1 MSSRKEP
8 WNCQFQAG
16 NSWSRGRGS
25 RDDLESEA
33 FMIAVA
39 AQTWGPGDLAGKR
52 GERRAWGDAGSG
64 GAGCELRL
72 GRHCLGPLDVGMERV
87 CSISLGL
94 GRKPARSPVGS
105 RRKAP
110 QPGRLVPAGVGTVP
124 PHPLGL
130 AGCFSA
136 HSLPSSK
143 KALVLSRA
151 VSGSGHSTRFDPH
164 TPHPGWRNVKPPTYH
179 LPP

>member
-1 MSSRKEP
+1 
-8 WNCQFQAG
+8 
-16 NSWSRGRGS
+16 
-25 RDDLESEA
+25 
-33 FMIAVA
+33 MIAVA

-124 PHPLGL
+124 PCSVGLADRSPSSREGLVLHLGRGGARAALGL
-130 AGCFSA
+130 GELGGFGEDGRHAGIHIS
-136 HSLPSSK
+136 P
-143 KALVLSRA
+143 
-151 VSGSGHSTRFDPH
+151 
-164 TPHPGWRNVKPPTYH
+164 PGRTGCA
-179 LPP
+179 